1 VTTADVRAGTEHRL
15 SVKVQAFIAAQVAIP
30 LALLLHRLATG
41 EVDWYGWGW
50 QMYSVFR

>member
-1 VTTADVRAGTEHRL
+1 MTATAVRAGTTNP
-15 SVKVQAFIAAQVAIP
+15 KVQAFIAAQIGIP
-30 LALLLHRLATG
+30 LALLLHRFATG

>member
-1 VTTADVRAGTEHRL
+1 MNTVSAETGAAVNQRL
-15 SVKVQAFIAAQVAIP
+15 GLHAFIAAQIGIP